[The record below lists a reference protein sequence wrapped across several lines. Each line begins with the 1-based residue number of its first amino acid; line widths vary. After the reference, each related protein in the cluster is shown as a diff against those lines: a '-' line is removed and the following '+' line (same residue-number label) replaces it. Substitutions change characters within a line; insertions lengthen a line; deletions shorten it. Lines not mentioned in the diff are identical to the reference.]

1 MPTTRHFSLLHP
13 YLKNLLLLILLCS
26 ALRVLFFALNY
37 QQFQTLSNSTLG
49 LAFLHGLRFDLA
61 TVTLCLAP
69 WLLLSLLFY
78 IFNWQR
84 ALRLFGK
91 IYWPLP
97 PLLIIATN
105 VADTLYFPFT
115 GRRSG
120 PEVLSFSQDL
130 ADQAG
135 QLLGQYWLLATLSV
149 ISVFL
154 FIAAS
159 LSLLPKISPVS
170 RPWYS
175 RLAIA
180 VGIFFFAAVSI
191 RSGFGSKPLSPSHA
205 FNWPA
210 ASTGH
215 LVLNSTF
222 TLLRQDLSKL
232 DKIDFFATDKQA
244 RQLNQRQS
252 APWPTPANRDNVVI
266 IVLESFSLEYISTN
280 RDSAG
285 YAPFLQHLMKQSLY
299 FTDAYA
305 NGRRSIDALPAVLAG
320 LPTLMQEAFITSG
333 YLGNKVSGLAQVL
346 RLEDYQSWFFHGAKN
361 GSMHIDTMSKR
372 FGFENYTGRN
382 EYPDQSDFDGKWGI
396 YDEPFLQHMA
406 STLDTLQQPF
416 VAGVFTIS
424 SHNPYSIP
432 AQYEGDFPKGTL
444 KIHPT
449 IGYTDMALRKFFAS
463 AKKMP
468 WYDNTLFVITA
479 DHTSLSDN
487 PDFQT
492 ATGRHRVPI
501 LLYSPNGKIS
511 PGDSNKVA
519 QHTDLPITV
528 LDYLGLSE
536 KYRDQLLPFGHSLLA
551 ETAGEAFFVESDQYV
566 LINQSATLLASKD
579 FQQLEFKPNASSDSQ
594 IDATQSQMLKR
605 LKAKVQIYNNGMINN
620 DLIR

>member
-1 MPTTRHFSLLHP
+1 MPTIRPFSLLRP
-13 YLKNLLLLILLCS
+13 YLKNLLLLILLSS
-26 ALRVLFFALNY
+26 ALRLLFFALNY
-37 QQFQTLSNSTLG
+37 QQFQTQNNSTLS

-61 TVTLCLAP
+61 TITLCLAP
-69 WLLLSLLFY
+69 WLLISLLLY
-78 IFNWQR
+78 VFNWQR
-84 ALRLFGK
+84 SLVLFGK

-97 PLLIIATN
+97 PLIIITSN
-105 VADTLYFPFT
+105 VADALYFPFT

-120 PEVLSFSQDL
+120 PEVFSFSQDL

-135 QLLGQYWLLATLSV
+135 QLLSQYWLLAAVSVVSV
-149 ISVFL
+149 IVFVK
-154 FIAAS
+154 
-159 LSLLPKISPVS
+159 LSLGLLPTTSATS

-175 RLAIA
+175 RLVIA
-180 VGIFFFAAVSI
+180 CAIFFFAAVSI
-191 RSGFGSKPLSPSHA
+191 RSGFGSKPLNPSHA

-232 DKIDFFATDKQA
+232 KKINFFASDKQA
-244 RQLNQRQS
+244 RQLNDLQS

-266 IVLESFSLEYISTN
+266 IVLESFALEYLSDN
-280 RDSAG
+280 RDSPG
-285 YAPFLQHLMKQSLY
+285 YAPFLQQLMKQSLN

-333 YLGNKVSGLAQVL
+333 YLGNNVSGLAQVL
-346 RLEDYQSWFFHGAKN
+346 QREDYQSWFFHGAKN

-382 EYPDQSDFDGKWGI
+382 EYPDQRDFDGKWGI

-406 STLDTLQQPF
+406 STLNTVPQPF

-432 AQYEGDFPKGTL
+432 AQYQGDFPLGTL

-449 IGYTDMALRKFFAS
+449 IGYTDMALRKFFAT

-501 LLYSPNGKIS
+501 VLYSPKGKI
-511 PGDSNKVA
+511 PAGDSNKVA

-551 ETAGEAFFVESDQYV
+551 ESAGEAFFVESDQYV
-566 LINQSATLLASKD
+566 LVNESSILLASKD
-579 FQQLEFKPNASSDSQ
+579 FQRVEFKPKASTAHQGDK
-594 IDATQSQMLKR
+594 ARLQMLKR
-605 LKAKVQIYNNGMINN
+605 LKAKVQIYNNGMLNN
-620 DLIR
+620 DLLR